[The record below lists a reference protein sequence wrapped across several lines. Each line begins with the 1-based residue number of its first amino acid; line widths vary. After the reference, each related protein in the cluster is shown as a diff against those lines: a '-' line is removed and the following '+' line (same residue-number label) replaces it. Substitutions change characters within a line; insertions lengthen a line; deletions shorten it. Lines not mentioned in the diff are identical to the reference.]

1 MSNPIVKELLEDIKE
16 SVELVLSRTE
26 SVITT
31 EDFLKDDIALEKLDA
46 VSMRLQVIGKTLKKM
61 NSIDAEI
68 LSKHPEIEWGKI
80 IRLRDFISHHY
91 FDLDAEIIFDVVKNH
106 LPQLRKSINKI
117 ILDLNKE
124 K

>member
-1 MSNPIVKELLEDIKE
+1 MSNPIVKELLDDIKE

-26 SVITT
+26 TVITT

-46 VSMRLQVIGKTLKKM
+46 VSMRLQVIGETLKKM
-61 NSIDAEI
+61 NNIDAEI
-68 LSKHPEIEWGKI
+68 LSKHPEIEWEKI